1 MLMRLSRLLSVW
13 TIVLGAVSAQA
24 QVKIDFDFKNR
35 GQLVTEDHY
44 GIFYEEINHAGDG
57 GLYAE
62 LVRNRSFEEDM
73 NNPLAWSTVGNTTI
87 SLSSDNMLNT
97 VQKRALRVNIKS
109 AGGGVRNDG
118 YWGINIVRG
127 RTYSLSFWLRA
138 EDNYQ
143 GVITA
148 ELQNA
153 GGGKIGSTTI
163 KVSATQTW
171 QKLTATIQ
179 ATGNDAQG
187 RLALKSSV
195 KGVIYLDV
203 VSLFPPTFKNRP
215 NGCREDLAQMLA
227 DLHPR
232 FMRFPGGCYIEGA
245 YADGATNRFEWK
257 KSVGPIE
264 ERPGHLNRNWGYK
277 VTDGLGYHEC
287 LQLAEDLGAHAL
299 FVVNMGLGHD
309 WKVDEN
315 NIDPFI
321 QEALDAIEYA
331 NGSATET
338 FYGRMRAQNGH
349 PEPFDLKYMEI
360 GNEQEF
366 MLNRDDYMRRYMQF
380 YTAIKTRWPELHL
393 VADSYY
399 FDNVTE
405 PVELK
410 DEHYYDTPDFFIS
423 QYGRYDNQ
431 SKSSTHIYVG
441 EYAVTRDCGWWGNMN
456 AAIGEAV
463 FMQGCENNS
472 EAVTMM
478 SYAPIFTHE
487 ENCAWR
493 PDMIRFNSSL
503 SYGTPSY
510 YVQRMFSNNIGH
522 QNIRWS
528 EQDNTPDL
536 NTTEG
541 TIGLG
546 TWATSATFTDLSVT
560 ASDTTFKA
568 ANLIAGEWTTR
579 GGNWTLSDGTFRQTN
594 ATAANV
600 TCVLNKQ
607 FTTTNVDMTVH
618 ATKNSGSEGFLII
631 FDYKDEQNY
640 SWLNLGG
647 WGNSKHAVE
656 QCKNGVKSTLADKE
670 GQLKTGEE
678 YTIRVQKEGQRV
690 RCYLNGTQII
700 DTNLREY
707 ASRRIFTSANIDEQ
721 EGIFY
726 VKLVNPHAVVTP
738 VRLSFA
744 SGRVLSGEAEVLS
757 APNGSD
763 ENTLTNPFAI
773 TPHSQAVR
781 VEADGTIHY
790 EAAAYSVNVLRLK
803 VTDVGVPVAEALPQ
817 PRLRFSFDSGT
828 PTDDS
833 GTYRGTLFGKAAIE
847 QQSDGNYVLST
858 GQQGEKSY
866 MSIPIK
872 AVQDALAGATD
883 YTISMNVLQRI
894 GNNTGNFSW
903 ALELSN
909 GTGQYFGIINS
920 GSNNNWYC
928 ELKNNSS
935 SSNISSWSCLR
946 IGEWHNITC
955 TQKDGTFRLYVDGQL
970 RRTQSVNISLPQ
982 LAARLKQ
989 AYIAHSPFSGDAVM
1003 EHALFDD
1010 FQIFDCALSEL
1021 QVQDIAARA
1030 TAMHDDGQYQGI
1042 SFLQDLQNLVNEV
1055 KNYYKDA
1062 NNNALTQAYAAA
1074 SKVISSGTTATRR
1087 QRYQQLLSAVTDY
1100 QEEQLQLAR
1109 SGRAADL
1116 TFLIRNSSFTRYNVG
1131 WQGAD
1136 IPAVRTGA
1144 DISATY
1150 VGYNSETAEQFSRPF
1165 DIWQELTGLPA
1176 GSYQLSANA
1185 FYRAGAI
1192 EPAYAAWQQHDAAI
1206 DNAQLYLGDASAP
1219 LQNLYSSQ
1227 DYSYS
1232 PYNYPDN
1239 LSAASKAFN
1248 NNDRYHNSVTCTLT
1262 AEKQSLRL
1270 GIRKQQTVDA
1280 DWVAYDHFQL
1290 RYLGNGTGL
1299 RALPTALNPESAPV
1313 YDLTGRR
1320 LPGDGA
1326 HDLHNLPAGIYIID
1340 GKKYVSR

>member
-1 MLMRLSRLLSVW
+1 MKQSRLFSTWIL
-13 TIVLGAVSAQA
+13 VLCALLVQA
-24 QVKIDFDFKNR
+24 QVKIEFDFKNR

-44 GIFYEEINHAGDG
+44 GIFFEEINHAGDG

-73 NNPLAWSTVGNTTI
+73 NSPLAWSTVGNATI

-97 VQKRALRVNIKS
+97 VQKRALRVDIKS
-109 AGGGVRNDG
+109 AGGGVRNEG
-118 YWGINIVRG
+118 YWGVNIVSG
-127 RTYSLSFWLRA
+127 RTYQLSFWLCA
-138 EDNYQ
+138 QDTYN

-148 ELQNA
+148 ELQKAN
-153 GGGKIGSTTI
+153 GQQMGRTTI
-163 KVSATQTW
+163 NVNATQKW
-171 QKLTATIQ
+171 QKLTATIR
-179 ATGNDAQG
+179 ATGNEAQG
-187 RLALKSSV
+187 RLVLKGSV
-195 KGVIYLDV
+195 KGVVYLDV

-331 NGSATET
+331 NGSATDT

-349 PEPFDLKYMEI
+349 PDPFDLKYMEI

-366 MLNRDDYMRRYMQF
+366 MLNRDDYMKRYMQF
-380 YTAIKTRWPELHL
+380 YTAIKTRWPDLHL

-441 EYAVTRDCGWWGNMN
+441 EYAVTKDCGWWGNMN
-456 AAIGEAV
+456 AAISEAV

-472 EAVTMM
+472 ESVTMM

-487 ENCAWR
+487 ENYAWH

-510 YVQRMFSNNIGH
+510 YVQRMFSNNIGQ

-528 EQDNTPDL
+528 EQDNVPAFNATK
-536 NTTEG
+536 G
-541 TIGLG
+541 SIGLG

-560 ASDTTFKA
+560 ASDTTFSVK
-568 ANLIAGEWTTR
+568 NLVASEWTTR
-579 GGNWTLSDGTFRQTN
+579 NGSWELNDGTFRQTN
-594 ATAANV
+594 TSAVDV

-618 ATKNSGSEGFLII
+618 ATKNGGSEGFLII
-631 FDYKDEQNY
+631 FDYKDAQNY

-647 WGNSKHAVE
+647 WGNSRHAVE

-670 GQLKTGEE
+670 GKLTAGQE

-690 RCYLNGTQII
+690 RCYLNGEQII
-700 DTNLREY
+700 DTHLREY
-707 ASRRIFTSANIDEQ
+707 ADRRIFTSANIDQ
-721 EGIFY
+721 EEGVFY
-726 VKLVNPHAVVTP
+726 VKLVNPHPQTTP
-738 VRLSFA
+738 VLLSFIN
-744 SGRVLSGEAEVLS
+744 GRTLSGEAEVLS

-773 TPHSQAVR
+773 VPHSQSVQ
-781 VEADGTIHY
+781 VESDGTIHF
-790 EAAAYSVNVLRLK
+790 EAAAYSVSVLRLK
-803 VTDVGVPVAEALPQ
+803 VADVGVPVADPLPQ
-817 PRLRFSFDSGT
+817 PRLRFSFESGT

-833 GTYRGTLFGKAAIE
+833 GSYRGTLFGKAAIE
-847 QQSDGNYVLST
+847 QQSDGNFVLST
-858 GQQGEKSY
+858 GQLGENSY
-866 MSIPIK
+866 MSLPIK

-894 GNNTGNFSW
+894 GNNTNRFAW

-909 GTGQYFGIINS
+909 GTDQYFGIINS

-928 ELKNNSS
+928 ELKNGSTL
-935 SSNISSWSCLR
+935 SNISSWSCLR

-955 TQKDGTFRLYVDGQL
+955 TQKDRTFRLYVDGQL
-970 RRTQSVNISLPQ
+970 RRTQDTQVHLPELVAKLK
-982 LAARLKQ
+982 LAR
-989 AYIAHSPFSGDAVM
+989 IAHSPFSADAIM

-1010 FQIFDCALSEL
+1010 FQIFDCALSDL
-1021 QVQDIAARA
+1021 QVQTIAARA
-1030 TAMHDDGQYQGI
+1030 TAMHDDAQYEGI
-1042 SFLQDLQNLVNEV
+1042 ADMQELQNLVLEV

-1062 NNNALTQAYAAA
+1062 NNNALTQAYNSA
-1074 SKVISSGTTATRR
+1074 SRALSSGTTATRR
-1087 QRYQQLLSAVTDY
+1087 QRYQQLLRAVADY

-1109 SGRAADL
+1109 SNQPADL
-1116 TFLIRNSSFTRYNVG
+1116 TFLIKNSSFTRYNVG

-1136 IPAVRTGA
+1136 IPAVRTGT
-1144 DISATY
+1144 DITTTY
-1150 VGYNSETAEQFSRPF
+1150 AGYHGETAEQFSRPF
-1165 DIWQELTGLPA
+1165 HIWQELTDLPA
-1176 GSYQLSANA
+1176 GNYQLSAHA

-1192 EPAYAAWQQHDAAI
+1192 EPAYAAWQQRDPSI
-1206 DNAQLYLGDASAP
+1206 GYAQLYLGDASSP
-1219 LQNLYSSQ
+1219 LQNLYSCE

-1232 PYNYPDN
+1232 PYQYPDN
-1239 LSAASKAFN
+1239 LAAASEALN
-1248 NNDRYHNSVTCTLT
+1248 SDDRYSNSLSFVLPSEQH
-1262 AEKQSLRL
+1262 ALRL

-1290 RYLGNGTGL
+1290 RYLGSGTGIQDL
-1299 RALPTALNPESAPV
+1299 HPSAHGDHQAV
-1313 YDLTGRR
+1313 YDLMGRR
-1320 LPGDGA
+1320 LPN
-1326 HDLHNLPAGIYIID
+1326 LSVQELNKLPAGIYIIG
-1340 GKKYVSR
+1340 GKKYISGQ

>member
-1 MLMRLSRLLSVW
+1 MILLRLFSAW
-13 TIVLGAVSAQA
+13 TLVLCTLSAQA

-73 NNPLAWSTVGNTTI
+73 NSPLAWSTVGNATI

-109 AGGGVRNDG
+109 AGGGVRNEG

-127 RTYSLSFWLRA
+127 RTYSLSFWLRS

-153 GGGKIGSTTI
+153 SGGRIGRTTI
-163 KVSATQTW
+163 NVNATQKW

-179 ATGNDAQG
+179 ATGNEAQG

-338 FYGRMRAQNGH
+338 FYGRLRAQNGH
-349 PEPFDLKYMEI
+349 PEPFDLKYVEI

-399 FDNVTE
+399 FDNIAE

-423 QYGRYDNQ
+423 QYGRYDNH

-441 EYAVTRDCGWWGNMN
+441 EYAVTKDCGWWGNMN

-487 ENCAWR
+487 ENYAWH
-493 PDMIRFNSSL
+493 PDMIRFNSSM

-510 YVQRMFSNNIGH
+510 YVQRMFSNNIGQ

-528 EQDNTPDL
+528 EQDNIPTF
-536 NTTEG
+536 NTAKG
-541 TIGLG
+541 SIGLG
-546 TWATSATFTDLSVT
+546 TWSTSATFTDLSVT
-560 ASDTTFKA
+560 ASDTTFEVK
-568 ANLIAGEWTTR
+568 NLLSGEWTMR

-594 ATAANV
+594 TSATNV

-607 FTTTNVDMTVH
+607 FTTTNVDITVH
-618 ATKNSGSEGFLII
+618 ATKNGGSEGFLIL
-631 FDYKDEQNY
+631 FDYKDAQNY
-640 SWLNLGG
+640 SWLNVGG

-670 GQLKTGEE
+670 GQLKTGQE

-707 ASRRIFTSANIDEQ
+707 ANRRIFTSANIDQQ
-721 EGIFY
+721 EDIFY
-726 VKLVNPHAVVTP
+726 VKLVNPHPEATP

-744 SGRVLSGEAEVLS
+744 NGRVVSGEAEVLS
-757 APNGSD
+757 APNGTD
-763 ENTLTNPFAI
+763 ENTLTNPFLI
-773 TPHSQAVR
+773 TPHSQEVR
-781 VEADGTIHY
+781 VEADGTINY
-790 EAAAYSVNVLRLK
+790 ETSAYSVNVLRLK
-803 VTDVGVPVAEALPQ
+803 VTDVVAPVTEPLPQ

-847 QQSDGNYVLST
+847 RQSDGNYVLST
-858 GQQGEKSY
+858 GQLGENSY
-866 MSIPIK
+866 MSLPIK

-883 YTISMNVLQRI
+883 YTISLNVLQRI
-894 GNNTGNFSW
+894 GNNTSHFAW

-928 ELKNNSS
+928 ELKSTSTLN
-935 SSNISSWSCLR
+935 NISSWSCLR

-955 TQKDGTFRLYVDGQL
+955 TQKGDTFRLYVDGQL
-970 RRTQSVNISLPQ
+970 RSTQTTNVNLPE
-982 LAARLKQ
+982 LVGKLKVAQ
-989 AYIAHSPFSGDAVM
+989 IAHSPFSGDAIM

-1010 FQIFDCALSEL
+1010 FQIFDCALSDL
-1021 QVQDIAARA
+1021 QVQDISARA
-1030 TAMHDDGQYQGI
+1030 TAMHDDAQYQGI
-1042 SFLQDLQNLVNEV
+1042 ADLQELKNLVKAV

-1062 NNNALTQAYAAA
+1062 NNTALTQAYNAA
-1074 SKVISSGTTATRR
+1074 SRVVDSGTTATRR
-1087 QRYQQLLSAVTDY
+1087 QRYQQLLRAVDDY
-1100 QEEQLQLAR
+1100 QAAQLQLAR
-1109 SGRAADL
+1109 SGQSANL
-1116 TFLIRNSSFTRYNVG
+1116 TFLIQNSSFTRYNVG
-1131 WQGAD
+1131 WQGVD
-1136 IPAVRTGA
+1136 IPAVRTGT
-1144 DISATY
+1144 DITTTY
-1150 VGYNSETAEQFSRPF
+1150 VGYNSETAEQFSRSF
-1165 DIWQELTGLPA
+1165 DIWQELADMPA
-1176 GSYQLSANA
+1176 GYYQLSAKA

-1192 EPAYAAWQQHDAAI
+1192 EPAYTAWQKQDSSI
-1206 DNAQLYLGDASAP
+1206 DNAQLYLGNASVP
-1219 LQNLYSSQ
+1219 LQNLYSCE
-1227 DYSYS
+1227 DYTYS
-1232 PYNYPDN
+1232 PYRFPDD
-1239 LSAASKAFN
+1239 LASASKAFS
-1248 NNDRYHNSVTCTLT
+1248 NNDRYHNSVIFFLPS
-1262 AEKQSLRL
+1262 EQHSLRL
-1270 GIRKQQTVDA
+1270 GIRKLQTVDA
-1280 DWVAYDHFQL
+1280 DWVAYDDFQL
-1290 RYLGNGTGL
+1290 RFLGDDTGVQGL
-1299 RALPTALNPESAPV
+1299 HSSILSGRTTV
-1313 YDLTGRR
+1313 YDLMGRR
-1320 LPGDGA
+1320 LRIVNA
-1326 HDLHNLPAGIYIID
+1326 HNLQNLPAGIYIIG
-1340 GKKYVSR
+1340 GKKYISHK